1 MPNNLYDLRDQN
13 SRQRTHPLADNN
25 VVVVDPDTGDV
36 FDPRQGYTANQLPA
50 KDLMV
55 VPRTTWY
62 DAADDVVIITSQ
74 GDVFLPDEQPQD
86 ADNDVLF
93 LPRLTW

>member
-13 SRQRTHPLADNN
+13 SRQRSHPLRDNN

-36 FDPRQGYTANQLPA
+36 FDPREGYTPNQLPA
-50 KDLMV
+50 KDLMA

-62 DAADDVVIITSQ
+62 A
-74 GDVFLPDEQPQD
+74 
-86 ADNDVLF
+86 
-93 LPRLTW
+93 R